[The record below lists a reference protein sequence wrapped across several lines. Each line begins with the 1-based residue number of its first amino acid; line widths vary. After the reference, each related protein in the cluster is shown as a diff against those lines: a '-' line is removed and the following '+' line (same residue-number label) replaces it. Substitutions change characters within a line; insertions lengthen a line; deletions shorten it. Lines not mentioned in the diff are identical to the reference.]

1 MTRIHRGFAVLVC
14 QALACGALAVTA
26 GCVSS
31 TALETGQVT
40 TQHAVPIDARR
51 RAEAHASLAGEYYQ
65 RGNFTVALAETR
77 QAITDDPTYVP
88 AYNMQALVLMQL
100 REDAAARQAFERAL
114 SLEPANPDVLNNSG
128 WFLCLQ
134 NDTPRALELLMRAA
148 SDRRYATPEK
158 PYLSA
163 GLCMRRLNR
172 NTEAEEYLRRAVTI
186 RPDLV
191 GALFNLAALT
201 FERGSYKDAE
211 IYMSRYTRLAT
222 PSIESLVLGVKI
234 ARANGDRVTEDSYM
248 QQIRR
253 LFPEA
258 PQARELFE
266 GRK

>member
-1 MTRIHRGFAVLVC
+1 MTPIHRGFVALLGPAFVL
-14 QALACGALAVTA
+14 GALAVTP
-26 GCVSS
+26 GCVST

-40 TQHAVPIDARR
+40 SQHAVPIDARR
-51 RAEAHASLAGEYYQ
+51 RAEAHAALAGEYYQ

-77 QAITDDPTYVP
+77 QAINDDATYVP

-114 SLEPANPDVLNNSG
+114 SLEPGNSDVLNNYG

-134 NDTPRALELLMRAA
+134 NETPRALELLMRAA
-148 SDRRYATPEK
+148 TDRRYATPEK
-158 PYLSA
+158 AYLSA
-163 GLCMRRLNR
+163 GLCMRRLGR
-172 NTEAEEYLRRAVTI
+172 NTEAEDYLRRAVTI

-201 FERGSYKDAE
+201 FERGSVKDAE
-211 IYMSRYTRLAT
+211 TYMSRYTRLAT
-222 PSIESLVLGVKI
+222 PSIDSLVLGAKI
-234 ARANGDRVTEDSYM
+234 ARANGDRVTEESYL
-248 QQIRR
+248 QQLRR

-258 PQARELFE
+258 PQARELLE

>member
-1 MTRIHRGFAVLVC
+1 MTFIQRVLV
-14 QALACGALAVTA
+14 ALACVTA
-26 GCVSS
+26 GCVSN
-31 TALETGQVT
+31 TTTEFGQVT
-40 TQHAVPIDARR
+40 SQQASPINSRS
-51 RAEAHASLAGEYYQ
+51 RAEAHAALAGEYYQ
-65 RGNFTVALAETR
+65 RGNFTVALSETR
-77 QAITDDPTYVP
+77 QAINDDPTYVP

-100 REDAAARQAFERAL
+100 REDAAARQAFDRAL
-114 SLEPANPDVLNNSG
+114 SLEPSNSDVLNNFG

-134 NDTPRALELLMRAA
+134 NETPRALELLMRAA
-148 SDRRYATPEK
+148 TDRRYATPEK
-158 PYLSA
+158 AYMSA

-211 IYMSRYTRLAT
+211 IYMSRYTRLAP

-248 QQIRR
+248 QQLRR

-258 PQARELFE
+258 PQARELLE